1 MSPKSFP
8 LYSAPCAAASAPLN
22 SLNTSDSGSA
32 IPWFVVDTQVVLDW
46 LVFRDATARPLL
58 QAMLAG
64 RLRWLATQAM
74 RTELEYMLHHPT
86 LARWG
91 HRPELAL
98 TFFECHATLHRDPMP
113 APNPPLRC
121 SDSDD
126 QIFIDA
132 ALAHHATW
140 LVTRDRALLK
150 LRRRALAHGL
160 HILQPVEWRDTNTPR
175 K

>member
-1 MSPKSFP
+1 
-8 LYSAPCAAASAPLN
+8 
-22 SLNTSDSGSA
+22 
-32 IPWFVVDTQVVLDW
+32 VVDTQVVLDW
-46 LVFRDATARPLL
+46 LVFCDAAARPLL
-58 QAMLAG
+58 QAMLEG
-64 RLRWLATQAM
+64 RLRWLATPAM
-74 RTELEYMLHHPT
+74 RTELEHMLRHPA

-91 HRPELAL
+91 HQSEHAL
-98 TFFECHATLHRDPMP
+98 TFFKSHANLHGDPVP
-113 APNPPLRC
+113 ASASPLRC
-121 SDSDD
+121 SDPDD